1 MFCFNRCILRVNTY
15 CLVYLSNQIFVM
27 TTTKVVL
34 VDDHQLIRMGITAL
48 LKSENCIEVIGE
60 VNTAKETL
68 SYIDEKKPDV
78 VLMDI
83 SLDDG
88 DGILL
93 TQEIVQKHN
102 DVKVIM
108 LSMHVKEDF
117 IQRSIKAGASG
128 YLLKD
133 SPKDELI
140 KAIKEV
146 AKGDKYFASEVSQLM
161 VSSYVNKAGDFAE
174 KKRKLSG
181 LTKREVEIIR
191 LLSDGLSNQKIAS
204 QLGISHRTVDTHRT
218 NIMQKVKVKNVAELV
233 KYSIVNKLIEI

>member
-1 MFCFNRCILRVNTY
+1 MNI
-15 CLVYLSNQIFVM
+15 
-27 TTTKVVL
+27 TKVVL
-34 VDDHQLIRMGITAL
+34 VDDHHLIRMGIKAL
-48 LKSENCIEVIGE
+48 LKPESGIIVVGE
-60 VNTAKETL
+60 VDKAKYTL
-68 SYIDEKKPDV
+68 NYIEAKQPDV

-83 SLDDG
+83 SLVDG

-93 TQEIVQKHN
+93 TKEIIDLHKGI
-102 DVKVIM
+102 KVII

-117 IQRSIKAGASG
+117 IQRSIRAGASG
-128 YLLKD
+128 YILKD

-233 KYSIVNKLIEI
+233 KYSIINKLIEI

>member
-1 MFCFNRCILRVNTY
+1 MG
-15 CLVYLSNQIFVM
+15 
-27 TTTKVVL
+27 TTKIVL

-48 LKSENCIEVIGE
+48 LNSESDFEVIGE
-60 VNTAKETL
+60 VTAAKDVLGSIE
-68 SYIDEKKPDV
+68 EKKPDV

-93 TQEIVQKHN
+93 TKEICKKHK
-102 DVKVIM
+102 DIKVIM

-117 IQRSIKAGASG
+117 IQRSLKAGAVG
-128 YLLKD
+128 YILKD
-133 SPKDELI
+133 SPKDELM

-146 AKGDKYFASEVSQLM
+146 ADGGKYFASEVSQLM
-161 VSSYVNKAGDFAE
+161 VSSYVTKAGEFND
-174 KKRKLSG
+174 KKKKNTG
-181 LTKREVEIIR
+181 LTNREVEVIR
-191 LLSDGLSNQKIAS
+191 LLSDGLSNQKIAD

-233 KYSIVNKLIEI
+233 KYAIVNKLIEI